1 MNRSG
6 LRRLLIMQQDLWVNL
21 ECGKGENMELSGKTA
36 LVTGAGRGIGAAIAK
51 KLADKG
57 ATVIINYS
65 GNDKAA
71 QDTLND
77 IAADGNKA
85 EIYKCNV
92 ADYEE
97 VEQMIQYVEQKYKK
111 IDILIN
117 NAGITRD
124 GLIMRMSEKDFD
136 DVIDVNLKG
145 TFNCIRHVARQM
157 IKQRCGRIVNMSS
170 VVGIAGNAGQV
181 NYAASKA
188 GVIGI
193 TKSAAKELA
202 ARGITV
208 NAIAPGYIDTDMTR
222 VLSDDIKD
230 GIVSQIPLKRMG
242 QVSDIADAA
251 AFLVSDRASYIT
263 GQVLSVDGGMNML

>member
-1 MNRSG
+1 M
-6 LRRLLIMQQDLWVNL
+6 
-21 ECGKGENMELSGKTA
+21 
-36 LVTGAGRGIGAAIAK
+36 
-51 KLADKG
+51 
-57 ATVIINYS
+57 
-65 GNDKAA
+65 
-71 QDTLND
+71 
-77 IAADGNKA
+77 
-85 EIYKCNV
+85 

-97 VEQMIQYVEQKYKK
+97 VEQMIQYVVQKYKK

>member
-6 LRRLLIMQQDLWVNL
+6 LRRLLIMQQDLRVNL

-71 QDTLND
+71 QDTLDD

-97 VEQMIQYVEQKYKK
+97 VEQMIQYVVQKYKK

>member
-71 QDTLND
+71 QDTLDD

-97 VEQMIQYVEQKYKK
+97 VEQMIQYVVQKYKK

-251 AFLVSDRASYIT
+251 VFLVSDGASYIT

>member
-6 LRRLLIMQQDLWVNL
+6 LRRLLIMQQDLRINL

-71 QDTLND
+71 QNTLDD

-97 VEQMIQYVEQKYKK
+97 VEQMIQYVVQKYKK

-251 AFLVSDRASYIT
+251 VFLVSDRASYIT

>member
-6 LRRLLIMQQDLWVNL
+6 LRRLLIMQQDLRVNL

-71 QDTLND
+71 QDTLDD

-97 VEQMIQYVEQKYKK
+97 VEHMIQYVVQKYKK

>member
-1 MNRSG
+1 
-6 LRRLLIMQQDLWVNL
+6 
-21 ECGKGENMELSGKTA
+21 MELSGKTA

-71 QDTLND
+71 QDTLDD
-77 IAADGNKA
+77 IAADGNKG

-97 VEQMIQYVEQKYKK
+97 VEQMIQYVVQKYKK

-251 AFLVSDRASYIT
+251 VFLVSDRASYIT

>member
-6 LRRLLIMQQDLWVNL
+6 LWRLLIMQQDLRVNL

-71 QDTLND
+71 QNILDD

-97 VEQMIQYVEQKYKK
+97 VEQMIQYVVQKYKK

-251 AFLVSDRASYIT
+251 VFLVSDRASYIT

>member
-6 LRRLLIMQQDLWVNL
+6 LRRLLIMQQDLRVNL

-71 QDTLND
+71 QDTLDD
-77 IAADGNKA
+77 ITADGNKA

-97 VEQMIQYVEQKYKK
+97 VEQMIQYVVQKYKK

-136 DVIDVNLKG
+136 EVIDVNLKG

-170 VVGIAGNAGQV
+170 VVGIAGNAGQI

-230 GIVSQIPLKRMG
+230 SIVSQIPLKKMG

-251 AFLVSDRASYIT
+251 VFLVSDMASYIT

>member
-6 LRRLLIMQQDLWVNL
+6 LRRLLIMQQDLRVNL

-71 QDTLND
+71 QDTLDD
-77 IAADGNKA
+77 ITADGNKA

-97 VEQMIQYVEQKYKK
+97 VEQMIQYVVQKYKK

-136 DVIDVNLKG
+136 EVIDVNLKG

-170 VVGIAGNAGQV
+170 VVGIAGNAGQI

-230 GIVSQIPLKRMG
+230 SIVSQIPLKRMG

-251 AFLVSDRASYIT
+251 VFLVSDMASYIT

>member
-6 LRRLLIMQQDLWVNL
+6 LRRLLIMQQDLRVNL

-71 QDTLND
+71 QDTLDD

-97 VEQMIQYVEQKYKK
+97 VEQMIQYVVQKYKK

-251 AFLVSDRASYIT
+251 VFLVSDRASYIT

>member
-6 LRRLLIMQQDLWVNL
+6 LRRLLIMQQDLRVNL

-71 QDTLND
+71 QDTLDD

-97 VEQMIQYVEQKYKK
+97 VEHMIQYVVQKYKK

-251 AFLVSDRASYIT
+251 AFLVSDMASYIT